1 MPPDA
6 APFDAAPVDAAPV
19 EPAVPDAVL
28 FDMDGTLVDTE
39 GLWWEATADV
49 AASLGRALGPD
60 DVPYVLGRTVE
71 DTAAH
76 LLSPHAPAPE
86 AVEAVAERLTE
97 SFADRI
103 RPGVRVIAG
112 ATELLRA
119 LAMEAIPTALVSAS
133 PRSIVELVLPSLDH
147 GFAVVLAAG
156 DTPRGKPHP
165 DPYLEAARLLNVDP
179 RRCVAVEDSP
189 TGIAAATAAG
199 CKVLVVSPAAGLPDL
214 HAMSLAERSCAA
226 QDRASPGRG

>member
-1 MPPDA
+1 MPPDT
-6 APFDAAPVDAAPV
+6 APPHAVPVDPV
-19 EPAVPDAVL
+19 VPDAVL

-49 AASLGRALGPD
+49 AASLGRTLGPD

-76 LLSPHAPAPE
+76 LLWPPAPD

-103 RPGVRVIAG
+103 RQGVRVIAG
-112 ATELLRA
+112 AAELLRA
-119 LAMEAIPTALVSAS
+119 LATEAIPTALVSAS

-147 GFAVVLAAG
+147 SFAVVLAAE

-165 DPYLEAARLLNVDP
+165 DPYLEAARLLEADP

-199 CKVLVVSPAAGLPDL
+199 CKVLVVSPSAGLPGL
-214 HAMSLAERSCAA
+214 HSMSLS
-226 QDRASPGRG
+226 

>member
-1 MPPDA
+1 MPPDSVSPPS
-6 APFDAAPVDAAPV
+6 APPGPPPSAPSGPPPDSTP
-19 EPAVPDAVL
+19 PGAVPDAVL

-49 AASLGRALGPD
+49 AASLGRTLGRAD
-60 DVPYVLGRTVE
+60 EPYVLGRTVE

-76 LLSPHAPAPE
+76 LLTPPAPDAVE

-103 RPGVRVIAG
+103 RQGVRVVPG
-112 ATELLRA
+112 AAELLRA
-119 LAMEAIPTALVSAS
+119 LTTEAIPTALVSAS

-147 GFAVVLAAG
+147 SFAVVLAAE

-165 DPYLEAARLLNVDP
+165 DPYLEAARLLEADP

-199 CKVLVVSPAAGLPDL
+199 CKVLVVSPSTGLPDL
-214 HAMSLAERSCAA
+214 HSMSL
-226 QDRASPGRG
+226 G

>member
-1 MPPDA
+1 MPSDS
-6 APFDAAPVDAAPV
+6 AP
-19 EPAVPDAVL
+19 PALLPFEAVL

-49 AASLGRALGPD
+49 AASLGRVLGPA

-76 LLSPHAPAPE
+76 LLPARAHLRSGQVQEPLD
-86 AVEAVAERLTE
+86 AVAGRLTA

-103 RPGVRVIAG
+103 RRGVRLVRG

-119 LAMEAIPTALVSAS
+119 LTAEAVPTALVSAS

-147 GFAVVLAAG
+147 RFAVVVAAE
-156 DTPRGKPHP
+156 DTPRGKPDP
-165 DPYLEAARLLNVDP
+165 EPYLEAARLLEADP
-179 RRCVAVEDSP
+179 RRCVALEDSP
-189 TGIAAATAAG
+189 AGIAAATAAG
-199 CKVLVVSPAAGLPDL
+199 CHVLVVEDEVPSW
-214 HAMSLAERSCAA
+214 SLLSTYRL
-226 QDRASPGRG
+226 DRGESRR